1 MPPNSPSD
9 DRPMS
14 FLNITTARRSYYRT
28 LISLSSN
35 QPKKLWASLDSLLSR
50 KISPPL
56 PTSPSPS
63 LLATSFLNFFG
74 DKIAK
79 LRSTLDSFPA
89 SLTSPHLP
97 SPSPPPSL
105 STFSPAT
112 IDEVRSAILS
122 SSDATCSL
130 DLIPT
135 SLHKSCLDTF
145 LLPITTLINLSIS
158 ESIFP
163 DEFKSAIV
171 TQLHNKT
178 FLTNRRS
185 FQLSSYF

>member
-1 MPPNSPSD
+1 MLPKLAFKRQANVVSK
-9 DRPMS
+9 
-14 FLNITTARRSYYRT
+14 LITTARRSYYHT

-35 QPKKLWASLDSLLSR
+35 QPKILWASLDSLLSR
-50 KISPPL
+50 KTSPPL
-56 PTSPSPS
+56 PTSSPS

-89 SLTSPHLP
+89 SLTSSHLP

-112 IDEVRSAILS
+112 IDEVRTAMLS

-135 SLHKSCLDTF
+135 RLLKSCLDSL

-163 DEFKSAIV
+163 NEFKSAIV
-171 TQLHNKT
+171 TPLHKK
-178 FLTNRRS
+178 
-185 FQLSSYF
+185 

>member
-1 MPPNSPSD
+1 MLPKLAFKRQANFFSNLTP
-9 DRPMS
+9 
-14 FLNITTARRSYYRT
+14 TARRSYYRT

-35 QPKKLWASLDSLLSR
+35 QPKNLWASFDSLLSR

-56 PTSPSPS
+56 PTSSSPS

-135 SLHKSCLDTF
+135 SLLKSCL
-145 LLPITTLINLSIS
+145 S
-158 ESIFP
+158 
-163 DEFKSAIV
+163 
-171 TQLHNKT
+171 
-178 FLTNRRS
+178 R
-185 FQLSSYF
+185 